1 MRPTTAFLL
10 MAQYNGAAVIP
21 LELVREHY
29 FGHLTQDKFLR
40 QILAGKIR
48 LPVVRM
54 TSSRKTAR
62 GVHLNDLAAY
72 IDKMREMALK
82 ECEQLSDNGP

>member
-1 MRPTTAFLL
+1 
-10 MAQYNGAAVIP
+10 
-21 LELVREHY
+21 
-29 FGHLTQDKFLR
+29 
-40 QILAGKIR
+40 
-48 LPVVRM
+48 M

-72 IDKMREMALK
+72 IDKMREMALQ